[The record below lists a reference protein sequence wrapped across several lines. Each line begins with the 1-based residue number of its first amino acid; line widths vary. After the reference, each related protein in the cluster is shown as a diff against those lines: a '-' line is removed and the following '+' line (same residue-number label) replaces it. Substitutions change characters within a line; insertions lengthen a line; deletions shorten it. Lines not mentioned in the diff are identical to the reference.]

1 MELCLET
8 KKHIHLSKSKAEA
21 QLRSLKQKSEYS
33 GKVYSCIYCMGW
45 HIGRRKINAR

>member
-8 KKHIHLSKSKAEA
+8 KKHINLSRNKAEA
-21 QLRSLKQKSEYS
+21 QLRSLKQKNPEYF

-45 HIGRRKINAR
+45 HVGRKK